1 MSIQVAL
8 PQFEGPLDLLL
19 HLIRENKIDI
29 YDIPIALIT
38 KQYLDYLDLM
48 KEFNLDIASDFLTM
62 AANLIYIKSK
72 MLLPKPEQVEE
83 EEDPRQELVEQL
95 LEHMKFKEISKVLKE
110 KYEFWSKAFTR
121 KTSQEDEIFI
131 QEINVFDLLTALKR
145 IIQKVEPKIY
155 LKKETVNIED
165 KIEEIISLI
174 QLKKTVMFDE
184 IFERSRKNS
193 FITKLEIIVTFLA
206 ILELIRLKIIRAS
219 QSKPFDKIIINR
231 VGE

>member
-38 KQYLDYLDLM
+38 KQYLNYLDLM
-48 KEFNLDIASDFLTM
+48 KEFDLEIASDFLTM

-72 MLLPKPEQVEE
+72 MLLPKPEQLEE

-95 LEHMKFKEISKVLKE
+95 LEHMKLKEISKVFKE
-110 KYEFWSKAFTR
+110 KYEFWSKAFVR
-121 KTSQEDEIFI
+121 KTSQEEEIFI

-145 IIQKVEPKIY
+145 IIQKAEPKIY
-155 LKKETVNIED
+155 LQKETVNIED
-165 KIEEIISLI
+165 KIEEIMSLL

-184 IFERSRKNS
+184 IFERIKKDS

-206 ILELIRLKIIRAS
+206 ILELIRLRIIRAS
-219 QSKPFDKIIINR
+219 QSKPFDKIIINL